1 MKERY
6 YMSDLRWWI
15 EHGDAAEALK
25 VLPDG
30 SVDALVTDPPAG
42 IGFMGKEWDDF
53 RRSRNPADA
62 GRDSVH
68 GRFSRS
74 GPEYGRR
81 DRQHF
86 IDWLAGVLSECRRV
100 MKPGAYGWVWAIPR
114 TAHWTATACEDAGF
128 AVRDVLVHVFGT
140 GFPKSRSL
148 LKPAQEMW
156 ISIQKPLAMG
166 HWILTVSRQLRMLER
181 DLCRTGDL
189 QDAMGTVLSNEVIS
203 GCLSTVQSWNN
214 TLAALWHG
222 QSTFT
227 TETVSSQITVLKTLN
242 YSLSQITHESIIQ
255 ERQNRSLLSVGA
267 VEALFSVLRAS
278 LSSTQTLFA
287 VESAIEKATFN
298 AASANELQMDESEQK
313 TGPGSEHW
321 ILIKAPGELR
331 ELRIEENRI
340 GTTKQVPGSL
350 SVKNQGVEGD
360 CGLGKKK
367 PTDSGQDVNTGRWPA
382 NFALSH
388 SDDCA
393 DTCADDCAI
402 RVLDEQSEGKMH
414 SAGAARDGSTA
425 VVADTYSASGYML
438 PPNRNMRRLGDSG
451 GASRF
456 FYRAKPSTKERSAGL
471 VDGARNTHTTV
482 KSISLMR
489 HLVSLVAAPGATIL
503 DPFAGSGSTG
513 IAALAED
520 CRFIGIEKETEY
532 VEIARQRIAAE
543 AAKTS

>member
-1 MKERY
+1 
-6 YMSDLRWWI
+6 MSDLRWWV

-42 IGFMGKEWDDF
+42 IGFMGKEWDG
-53 RRSRNPADA
+53 SKG
-62 GRDSVH
+62 GRDKW
-68 GRFSRS
+68 
-74 GPEYGRR
+74 
-81 DRQHF
+81 
-86 IDWLAGVLSECRRV
+86 IAWLAGILAECRRAL
-100 MKPGAYGWVWAIPR
+100 KPGAYGWVWALPR

-128 AVRDVLVHVFGT
+128 AVRDILVHVFGT

-156 ISIQKPLAMG
+156 ISIQKPLAVG

-227 TETVSSQITVLKTLN
+227 TETVSSQITVLKTLS

-278 LSSTQTLFA
+278 LPSTQTLFA
-287 VESAIEKATFN
+287 VESAIGKATFN
-298 AASANELQMDESEQK
+298 AASANELQLDESEQK

-350 SVKNQGVEGD
+350 SVKNQGVEGGW
-360 CGLGKKK
+360 GLGKKK
-367 PTDSGQDVNTGRWPA
+367 PTDSGQDANTGRWPA

-393 DTCADDCAI
+393 DTCADDCT
-402 RVLDEQSEGKMH
+402 VKMLDEQSGDCPSGGGNKNVRNRDQRNAFGK
-414 SAGAARDGSTA
+414 GLGK
-425 VVADTYSASGYML
+425 G
-438 PPNRNMRRLGDSG
+438 NGWGIGGDSG

-456 FYRAKPSTKERSAGL
+456 FYQAKPSTKERSAGL
-471 VDGARNTHTTV
+471 PIGTRNTHTTV

-489 HLVSLVAAPGATIL
+489 HLVSLIAAPGATIL
-503 DPFAGSGSTG
+503 DPFTGSGSTG
-513 IAALAED
+513 IAALAEG
-520 CRFIGIEKETEY
+520 CRFIGIEREAEY

-543 AAKTS
+543 AAKAR